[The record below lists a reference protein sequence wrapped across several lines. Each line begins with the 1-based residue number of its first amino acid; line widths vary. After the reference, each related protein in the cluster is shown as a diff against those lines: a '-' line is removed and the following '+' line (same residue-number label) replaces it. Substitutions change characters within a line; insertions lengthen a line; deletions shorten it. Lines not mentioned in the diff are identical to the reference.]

1 MSHQI
6 ITVSTGST
14 AAIAASADPVINV
27 VLRTSPPTNTTGNH
41 ITLPATP
48 PDGQKVKIAASA
60 NVTTPTLATI
70 DGSAIDPHFGQTSI
84 GAGYSGGWSI
94 LFDAST
100 NTWYPAT

>member
-6 ITVSTGST
+6 IAVSTGSSIS
-14 AAIAASADPVINV
+14 IAASIDPVINV
-27 VLRTSPPTNTTGNH
+27 VLRTSPPANTTGNH
-41 ITLPATP
+41 ISLPASP
-48 PDGQKVKIAASA
+48 PDGQKVKLSASGG
-60 NVTTPTLATI
+60 VGSPTLATA